1 MQKEA
6 IIFTS
11 IGGSIG
17 KSIIASA
24 VAESLRQTKAV
35 DAYTCDTNN
44 QHLYNRLGQ
53 KNLKSEKN
61 DPTKGVKYIDIRSFE
76 EKRAVIDALTTDS
89 EMVLFDFPA
98 DSLDELVKICGSADD
113 LVATIEMCE
122 FRLNINSVIADDKSL
137 VSYKYA
143 MELFPQA
150 RHVAIINQGLMAEK
164 GLEKSLLPQTFAA
177 VGDGEH
183 FIVKQR
189 LTKPIL
195 DAYAE
200 NNMRKVFTPRDER
213 EVSPGVYSPAN
224 NAFLL
229 KSAFDQVIW
238 EGFVKNIRTEVKRL
252 YP

>member
-1 MQKEA
+1 MRK
-6 IIFTS
+6 ILILFTS

-17 KSIIASA
+17 KSLAASA
-24 VAESLRQTKAV
+24 ELEELKLRKKV
-35 DAYTCDTNN
+35 DAYTCDANN
-44 QHLYNRLGQ
+44 QDLYKRFGQ
-53 KNLKSEKN
+53 KNLKPEKN
-61 DPTKGVKYIDIRSFE
+61 DPSKGVKYIDIRSFE
-76 EKRAVIDALTTDS
+76 EKRSVIDALSTDS
-89 EMVLFDFPA
+89 DIVLFDFPA
-98 DSLDELVKICGSADD
+98 DSLDELVKICGSAED
-113 LVATIEMCE
+113 LEETIEMCDFE
-122 FRLNINSVIADDKSL
+122 LNINSVIADEKSL
-137 VSYKYA
+137 FSYKYA
-143 MELFPQA
+143 KQLFPRA

-164 GLEKSLLPQTFAA
+164 GLEKTLLSQAMEA
-177 VGDGEH
+177 IGEGEY
-183 FIVKQR
+183 FTIKQR

-200 NNMRKVFTPRDER
+200 NSMRKVFTPRDER